1 MPERHDA
8 HNLQYRTGSGVGN
21 CGSTV
26 SGALL
31 EGIRI
36 LDLTEGIAGP
46 FCAKLL
52 ADLGADTVK
61 IERPESGDPTRTLGP
76 HTGADPDPERSPS
89 FFFLNTG
96 KRSVLLDLDD
106 AASRELLRRL
116 VDRYDVVIGCE
127 RAAGCGIDYE
137 RIRAWNPRAIF
148 TSVTGFGGFGA
159 YAGFQASHLVAC
171 AVGGWAQLC
180 GTPDREPLQAG
191 GAITETLTGAYAA
204 AATLLAILGRSH
216 HGGGEHVD
224 VSMQQA
230 VLCGAQIP
238 SLLYEYRGIVAERY
252 SSVGS
257 GAGAGYMLP
266 TRDGVIGLNALTLP
280 QWRMLCR
287 LLGQEDIA
295 TDERYQGISWTQPDA
310 RLEEI
315 RSTFREALEGRSA
328 AELFHEAQQ
337 HRVPFGLVPDLE
349 GLAELPPHRQRG
361 FFQRVEHPLCGAVQ
375 VPGVPFHST
384 VADVVIRCPPLLGEH
399 TAQVL
404 NAVSTE
410 QPQTGRDLPA
420 AAPNPLPLDGLKVL
434 DLSMFFA
441 GPSLAQILADAG
453 ADVIK
458 VESVQRID
466 GWRGSGTQGAG
477 DVPSWEA
484 SPYFN
489 WINRNKRDVT
499 LNLKDPRGVAVVETL
514 VRKADVLIENYTP
527 RVMHGF
533 GLGYETLERINPR
546 LVMISLSGFG
556 ARTSWRDYVAFG
568 MSTEQ
573 MSGVAHLTGYEGG
586 EPLYTGMTGGDLF
599 SGVMGAVDVLAALH
613 QRQRT
618 GRGQHLD
625 FSQIEACNLYIGDVM
640 TSWFMTGTDA
650 GRIGNRHPGYA
661 LQGVFPCLNGGWIGI
676 SCRSADA
683 LRSLCKL
690 AGTEPDGELLARIGA
705 WTARQD
711 KRALMDR
718 LQRLGIAAGAVLNGP
733 DLLDDPH
740 LAARGA
746 FLAQDRPGLGVKH
759 YPAQPY
765 RLLRTVPSPERR
777 APLLG
782 EHLEEV
788 LAREAGLDSDEIAE
802 LIIDD
807 VTGTVPLIAR

>member
-1 MPERHDA
+1 M
-8 HNLQYRTGSGVGN
+8 
-21 CGSTV
+21 STE
-26 SGALL
+26 LL
-31 EGIRI
+31 EGVRI
-36 LDLTEGIAGP
+36 LDLTEGVAGP

-52 ADLGADTVK
+52 TDLGADTVK
-61 IERPESGDPTRTLGP
+61 IERPGSGDPTRTQGP
-76 HTGADPDPERSPS
+76 HPDPERSS
-89 FFFLNTG
+89 AFFFLNTG
-96 KRSVLLDLDD
+96 KRSLVLDLDD
-106 AASRELLRRL
+106 ASSREALGRL
-116 VDRYDVVIGCE
+116 VGCYDVVIGCE
-127 RAAGCGIDYE
+127 RAAACGIGYE
-137 RIRAWNPRAIF
+137 QIRAWNPRAIF
-148 TSVTGFGGFGA
+148 TSVTGFGSSGP
-159 YAGFQASHLVAC
+159 YAGYQSSHLVAC

-191 GAITETLTGAYAA
+191 GAITQTLTGAYAA
-204 AATLLAILGRSH
+204 AATLLAVLGRAR
-216 HGGGEHVD
+216 HGSGEHVD

-266 TRDGVIGLNALTLP
+266 TRDGIIGLNALTLP

-287 LLGQEDIA
+287 FLGREDIA
-295 TDERYQGISWTQPDA
+295 TDERYQGISWAQPDA

-315 RSTFREALEGRSA
+315 RDIFRQALAGRSA
-328 AELFHEAQQ
+328 TELFHEAQK

-349 GLAELPPHRQRG
+349 ALAGLTPHRERG
-361 FFQRVEHPLCGAVQ
+361 FFQRVEHPVCGAVE

-384 VADVVIRCPPLLGEH
+384 AAELVIRRPPLLGEH
-399 TAQVL
+399 TAEIL
-404 NAVSTE
+404 NAVAADA
-410 QPQTGRDLPA
+410 PAPA
-420 AAPNPLPLDGLKVL
+420 ADRPAAEPNPLPLQGLKVL

-441 GPSLAQILADAG
+441 GPSLSQILADAG

-466 GWRGSGTQGAG
+466 GWRGSGTQAAG
-477 DVPSWEA
+477 EMPSWEA

-499 LNLKDPRGVAVVETL
+499 LNLKDPRGVAVVKTL
-514 VRKADVLIENYTP
+514 AQTADVLIENYTP
-527 RVMHGF
+527 RVMQEF
-533 GLGYETLERINPR
+533 GLAYETLEQINSR
-546 LVMISLSGFG
+546 LIMISLSGFG
-556 ARTSWRDYVAFG
+556 ARTTWRDYVAFG

-625 FSQIEACNLYIGDVM
+625 FSQIEACNLYVGDVM
-640 TSWFMTGTDA
+640 TGWFMTRTDP
-650 GRIGNRHPGYA
+650 GRIGNRNPGYA
-661 LQGVFPCLNGGWIGI
+661 LQGIFPCSNDGWIGI
-676 SCRSADA
+676 SCRTADERQA
-683 LRSLCKL
+683 LCEL
-690 AGTEPDGELLARIGA
+690 AGIETEDDLTARLVA

-718 LQRLGIAAGAVLNGP
+718 LQRLGIPAGAVLNGP

-765 RLLRTVPSPERR
+765 RLLRTVPPPEQR

-782 EHLEEV
+782 EHLQEV
-788 LAREAGLDSDEIAE
+788 LSRDAGLTSDEIVE

-807 VTGTVPLIAR
+807 VTGTVPLAAR

>member
-1 MPERHDA
+1 M
-8 HNLQYRTGSGVGN
+8 SGQ
-21 CGSTV
+21 
-26 SGALL
+26 LL

-36 LDLTEGIAGP
+36 LDLTEGVAGP

-52 ADLGADTVK
+52 TDLGADTVK
-61 IERPESGDPTRTLGP
+61 IERPGSGDPTRTLGAHP
-76 HTGADPDPERSPS
+76 APDPERSAT

-96 KRSVLLDLDD
+96 KRSVLLDLEDP
-106 AASRELLRRL
+106 ASHRELARL
-116 VDRYDVVIGCE
+116 VSCYDVVIACG
-127 RAAGCGIDYE
+127 RAVSCGIGYE
-137 RIRAWNPRAIF
+137 QVRAWNPRAIF
-148 TSVTGFGGFGA
+148 TSVTGFGSFGPH
-159 YAGFQASHLVAC
+159 AGYQASHLVAC

-204 AATLLAILGRSH
+204 AATLLAILGRSR
-216 HGGGEHVD
+216 HGAGEHVD

-252 SSVGS
+252 SSVGA
-257 GAGAGYMLP
+257 GAGAAYMLP
-266 TRDGVIGLNALTLP
+266 TRDGFIGLNALTLP

-287 LLGQEDIA
+287 LLGREDIA
-295 TDERYQGISWTQPDA
+295 TDERYQGISWAQPDA

-315 RSTFREALEGRSA
+315 RAIFRQAVAGRSA
-328 AELFHEAQQ
+328 EALFHEAQK

-349 GLAELPPHRQRG
+349 TLAALPPHRERG
-361 FFQRVEHPLCGAVQ
+361 FFQHVQHPVCGAVQ
-375 VPGVPFHST
+375 VPGVPFHS
-384 VADVVIRCPPLLGEH
+384 AEAEVVIRRPPLLGEH
-399 TAQVL
+399 TAEVL
-404 NAVSTE
+404 ST
-410 QPQTGRDLPA
+410 LPTQEPETA
-420 AAPNPLPLDGLKVL
+420 PDGSTAEPNPLPLDGLKVL

-466 GWRGSGTQGAG
+466 GWRGSGTQAAG
-477 DVPSWEA
+477 SEIPTWEA

-514 VRKADVLIENYTP
+514 ARTADVLIENYTP
-527 RVMHGF
+527 RVMQEF
-533 GLGYETLERINPR
+533 GLDYESLERINPR
-546 LVMISLSGFG
+546 LIMISLSGFG
-556 ARTSWRDYVAFG
+556 ARTTWRDYVAFG

-573 MSGVAHLTGYEGG
+573 MSGVAHLTGYDGD
-586 EPLYTGMTGGDLF
+586 EPLFTGMTGGDLF

-613 QRQRT
+613 RRQRT
-618 GRGQHLD
+618 GCGAHLD

-640 TSWFMTGTDA
+640 TGWFMSGTDP

-661 LQGVFPCLNGGWIGI
+661 LQGIFPCANDGWIGI
-676 SCRSADA
+676 SCRTAGD
-683 LRSLCKL
+683 LQSLCEL
-690 AGTEPDGELLARIGA
+690 AGIELAGLEPDADLIDQVGA
-705 WTARQD
+705 WTAGQD
-711 KRALMDR
+711 KLALMHR
-718 LQRLGIAAGAVLNGP
+718 LQGLGIPAGAVLNGP

-746 FLAQDRPGLGVKH
+746 YVAQDRPGLGVKH

-765 RLLRTVPSPERR
+765 RLLRSVPPPEAR

-782 EHLEEV
+782 EHLEEI
-788 LAREAGLDSDEIAE
+788 LSRDAGLTGDEIIE
-802 LIIDD
+802 LIIED
-807 VTGTVPLIAR
+807 VTGTVPLAAR